1 MVQYTGRVCGATTY
15 GAAVRF
21 KPRVFFSVIWR

>member
-1 MVQYTGRVCGATTY
+1 MVQDTEIVCGAATY